1 MNKIW
6 SLDFEE
12 TLSIEIKSLMVF
24 NLMIADIVLAVNDG
38 HTLPIILTLILALNL
53 WSFLVLNELKVYINF
68 C

>member
-1 MNKIW
+1 
-6 SLDFEE
+6 
-12 TLSIEIKSLMVF
+12 MVF

-38 HTLPIILTLILALNL
+38 HTLPIILTLILVLNL